1 MKDNRKRFYM
11 WQKKNPRENES
22 TLLNELGE
30 LKIKDV
36 EITKVLQTY
45 QEGDWELSAWISKGE
60 IVSDQHNDLLPQNY
74 LLGGQEENG
83 EFYLS

>member
-1 MKDNRKRFYM
+1 M
-11 WQKKNPRENES
+11 WQKKYPRENES

-45 QEGDWELSAWISKGE
+45 QEGDWELSAWISKGG
-60 IVSDQHNDLLPQNY
+60 IVSDQRNDLLPQNY
-74 LLGGQEENG
+74 LFGGQEENG

>member
-1 MKDNRKRFYM
+1 M
-11 WQKKNPRENES
+11 WQKKYPRENES

-45 QEGDWELSAWISKGE
+45 QEGDWELSAWISKGG
-60 IVSDQHNDLLPQNY
+60 IVSDQRNDLLPHNY

-83 EFYLS
+83 GFYLS